1 MGGGN
6 KGKEREER
14 LIDSIEM
21 EVEHQGGRVLFISL
35 QTLGTLFTHHV
46 KRPNYTLC
54 FDQILLINVSF
65 HSNRKA
71 RAPLPSP
78 SSSFRKPQK
87 GDWIQLAFVLCV
99 RESFSFLLL
108 ATK

>member
-1 MGGGN
+1 MGGN

-71 RAPLPSP
+71 RAPPPHLLPPLSGN
-78 SSSFRKPQK
+78 RKREI
-87 GDWIQLAFVLCV
+87 GYNSLLCCV
-99 RESFSFLLL
+99 CVNPFHFFY
-108 ATK
+108 

>member
-1 MGGGN
+1 MGGN

-71 RAPLPSP
+71 RAPPP
-78 SSSFRKPQK
+78 
-87 GDWIQLAFVLCV
+87 I
-99 RESFSFLLL
+99 SFLLFQETAKGRL
-108 ATK
+108 DTTRFCVVCA